1 MRNLQ
6 HHPVTLGLVI
16 SKHDLPCAGFPLF
29 YFFIFP
35 TLRSRAHPKRF
46 FLGEF
51 QPVGSNIPRKVC
63 LYDVSAT
70 YNKEQ
75 YKPRSISCSAYK
87 VIVPSGLHL
96 AKRRLC
102 WDTLLPHYTSCGIA
116 PQQKQHITVIPYCP
130 LVCISMF
137 RMCRANQLAFH

>member
-16 SKHDLPCAGFPLF
+16 SKHDLPCAEFPLF
-29 YFFIFP
+29 YLFIFP
-35 TLRSRAHPKRF
+35 TLCSRAHPKRF

-51 QPVGSNIPRKVC
+51 QPVGSNIPREVR
-63 LYDVSAT
+63 LYDLSAM

-75 YKPRSISCSAYK
+75 CKPRSISCSAYK

-102 WDTLLPHYTSCGIA
+102 WDKLLPHYTSCRIA

-130 LVCISMF
+130 LVCIYMF